1 MKTRVIVGLILAAL
15 LLTVLYFGGFV
26 YLIFISAVAFCAT
39 YETAHIT
46 TTHRFRP
53 QSLPAYTF
61 ALAFPFVYWFGGVTL
76 LFVFY
81 LTCIVISMIGLVLRR
96 AEEPENAIISLL
108 FYVYPLALIVCTLLV
123 FMEFERAVGLTA
135 SIFLFAAPILTDT
148 FAYFG
153 GYLFGKHKLCP
164 SISPKKTVEGAVA
177 GLLGGLLLAI
187 ALIPLQKMWNG
198 SIPGVA
204 LIIIG
209 LICSVCAQF
218 GDLFASLLKRWAG
231 VKDFGSIFPGHGGV
245 MDRVDSILIC
255 SPVVLCL
262 FTILQLLGI

>member
-1 MKTRVIVGLILAAL
+1 MKTRIIVGTILGAL
-15 LLTVLYFGGFV
+15 LLAVLNFGGLV
-26 YLIFISAVAFCAT
+26 YVAFISIMSFCAT

-46 TTHRFRP
+46 VTHQFRP
-53 QSLPAYTF
+53 HSLPAYTF
-61 ALAFPFVYWFGGVTL
+61 ALGFPFVYWFGGVTM

-81 LTCIVISMIGLVLRR
+81 LTCIVLAMIGLVLRR
-96 AEEPENAIISLL
+96 SEEPENAIISLL
-108 FYVYPLALIVCTLLV
+108 FFVYPLALTICTLLV
-123 FMEFERAVGLTA
+123 FLEFERSIGLTA
-135 SIFLFAAPILTDT
+135 SIFLYAAPILTDT

-177 GLLGGLLLAI
+177 GLVGGLLLALVLI
-187 ALIPLQKMWNG
+187 PMQKIWNGTVPAYALIL
-198 SIPGVA
+198 
-204 LIIIG
+204 IG

-231 VKDFGSIFPGHGGV
+231 VKDYGSIFPGHGGV

>member
-1 MKTRVIVGLILAAL
+1 MKTRIIVALILSCVL
-15 LLTVLYFGGFV
+15 LAILHFGGFV
-26 YLIFISAVAFCAT
+26 YLTSIAVIAFAAT

-46 TTHRFRP
+46 TSHHFRP
-53 QSLPAYTF
+53 HTLPAYLF
-61 ALAFPFVYWFGGVTL
+61 ALGFPFVYSFGGITML
-76 LFVFY
+76 LVYY
-81 LTCIVISMIGLVLRR
+81 LTCIVLAMIGLVLRR
-96 AEEPENAIISLL
+96 PDEPENAIISLL
-108 FYVYPLALIVCTLLV
+108 FFVYPLALLICTLLV
-123 FMEFERAVGLTA
+123 YTEFGLVAT
-135 SIFLFAAPILTDT
+135 IFLFAVPILTDT

-177 GLLGGLLLAI
+177 GLLGGIVTAV
-187 ALIPLQKMWNG
+187 ALIPVQKYLG
-198 SIPGVA
+198 GTVPIVA
-204 LIIIG
+204 LFVIG
-209 LICSVCAQF
+209 LICSCCAQF

-245 MDRVDSILIC
+245 MDRIDSILIC